1 MVKNLMAALLN
12 KEYIMKKSIFA
23 VVVFVFSLFVSNAF
37 ATQEPGIRDFS
48 YKGTSFN
55 STVITLQE
63 NGFRCDSKDCFKGEE
78 GFEYDPGLFFST
90 VTIRNAV
97 TVEFHENN
105 VRKIVVEQAYPAS
118 GENCMSIMKD
128 IKVRFDKKYGS
139 DLKFPIIRT
148 KMSESTDYDNLS
160 GKVTLNND
168 VLASYFNCVF
178 GEDHVTNNKV
188 VYLKASFVYDNL
200 AARLLID
207 GI

>member
-1 MVKNLMAALLN
+1 MAVLLN
-12 KEYIMKKSIFA
+12 KENIVKKSIFA
-23 VVVFVFSLFVSNAF
+23 VVAFAFSFFVANAF

-55 STVITLQE
+55 STVSTLQE
-63 NGFRCDSKDCFKGEE
+63 NGFKCDGKNCFKGED
-78 GFEYDPGLFFST
+78 GFEYDPGLFFQK

-97 TVEFHENN
+97 TVEFHEDN

-118 GENCMSIMKD
+118 GENCMTVMKD
-128 IKVRFDKKYGS
+128 VKVRFDKKYGA

-168 VLASYFNCVF
+168 VLASYFHCVF
-178 GEDHVTNNKV
+178 GVNPVGNKI